1 MQERTKMKGRCAKRE
16 FHEEITAVPLKTN
29 QIQTRASKSRQINPG
44 RDKGL
49 PVRRVR
55 QRKERS

>member
-1 MQERTKMKGRCAKRE
+1 MQEKTKMKGRCAKRE
-16 FHEEITAVPLKTN
+16 FHEEIMAVPLKTN
-29 QIQTRASKSRQINPG
+29 QIQTRASKLRRINPR
-44 RDKGL
+44 RDEGL